1 MRPVKLALAAALR
14 SDNTVTTLVPP
25 AQIFPVE
32 RATLPTLP
40 AVEVIAV
47 SSERVGDGPLVRHEL
62 SVECTVSHPYEDAA
76 DELLDAVVRAVRQR
90 LDAAERQLPE
100 IALASGE
107 GCLCVLGGT
116 RWSVS
121 AANTSGIVR
130 GASVA
135 VTGLVDEDE

>member
-1 MRPVKLALAAALR
+1 MRATKTAIAAALL
-14 SDNTVTTLVPP
+14 SDNNVTTLVPP
-25 AQIFPVE
+25 AQIYAVE

-47 SSERVGDGPLVRHEL
+47 SSERVDNGPLVRHAL
-62 SVECTVSHPYEDAA
+62 SVEITAAHQTEDGA

-90 LDAAERQLPE
+90 LSAAEHENAP
-100 IALASGE
+100 IALPSGE
-107 GCLCVLGGT
+107 VALCVLGAT

-130 GASVA
+130 GAAISLSVA
-135 VTGLVDEDE
+135 VSE

>member
-14 SDNTVTTLVPP
+14 SDNNVTTLVPP

-90 LDAAERQLPE
+90 LDAAEHENAP
-100 IALASGE
+100 IALAGGE
-107 GCLCVLGGT
+107 VCLCVLHGT

-121 AANTSGIVR
+121 ASAASSVIR
-130 GASVA
+130 GAAIALSVE
-135 VTGLVDEDE
+135 VSE

>member
-1 MRPVKLALAAALR
+1 MRATKTAIAEALR
-14 SDNTVTTLVPP
+14 TDAAVSELVP
-25 AQIFPVE
+25 ATSVYAVE

-47 SSERVGDGPLVRHEL
+47 SSERVDDGPLVRHEL
-62 SVECTVSHPYEDAA
+62 SVEITVAHATEDGA
-76 DELLDAVVRAVRQR
+76 DELLDAIVRAVRQR

-107 GCLCVLGGT
+107 GCLVVLAGT
-116 RWSVS
+116 RWSIS

-135 VTGLVDEDE
+135 VSGMVSE